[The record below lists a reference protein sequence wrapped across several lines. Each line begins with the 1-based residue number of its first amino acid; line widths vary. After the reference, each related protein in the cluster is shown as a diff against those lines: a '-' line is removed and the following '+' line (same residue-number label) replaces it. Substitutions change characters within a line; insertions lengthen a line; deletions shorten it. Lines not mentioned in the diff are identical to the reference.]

1 MDMQKFAGGGIPQ
14 IMTILYTVISD
25 SHILNSVQSEKNIVI
40 KHAQW
45 IGNLTLDSLFTAD
58 RYMLWRY

>member
-25 SHILNSVQSEKNIVI
+25 SHILNSAQSEKNIVI
-40 KHAQW
+40 KRAQW

-58 RYMLWRY
+58 RYML